1 MSELPRVRAR
11 EALAALY
18 RAGFVDVP
26 SAKGGPRQLRRP
38 DGGGRV
44 TVPVHGGDVLMPGTL
59 RSILRQAGLLV
70 DEFTALL

>member
-26 SAKGGPRQLRRP
+26 GAKGGHRQLRRP
-38 DGGGRV
+38 GGGGRV
-44 TVPVHGGDVLMPGTL
+44 TVPVHGGDVLKPGTL
-59 RSILRQAGLLV
+59 RSILRQAGLSV
-70 DEFTALL
+70 DEFVALL